1 MGLLRLAFVG
11 LLAAFLSACG
21 RNETDDGRPL
31 VVATTTMAADLVREV
46 AGDRVK
52 LRALMGPEVDPH
64 NYVPA
69 LPDTSLIERADLVVY
84 CGLHLEGRLQDSLEE
99 LGKRGRE
106 VVSLAAGI
114 PTDRLLSPQ
123 EQFEGAKDPHVWGDP
138 TLWKETIPGLV
149 AALSKIDPEGAP
161 DYETN
166 GKAYAEELETLHA
179 WAKERVAEVAEEK
192 RVLVTSHDAF
202 FYFGRAYGFEV
213 RGLQGVS
220 TAAEAGLK
228 DRADLV
234 AYIRERGIRT
244 LFAETSVNEKGIR
257 AVAREAGASI
267 SSEPLFSDAMGKA
280 GDVVEMRGETYDRGT
295 YVGMIKHN
303 INTIVGGLK

>member
-1 MGLLRLAFVG
+1 MRFTRIAAVG
-11 LLAAFLSACG
+11 LLLGFLSACG
-21 RNETDDGRPL
+21 PKEAGNGKPL
-31 VVATTTMAADLVREV
+31 VVATATMASDLVREI
-46 AGDRVK
+46 AGDRVD
-52 LRALMGPEVDPH
+52 LRGLMGSEVDPH

-84 CGLHLEGRLQDSLEE
+84 CGLHLEGRLQDTLEE

-106 VVSLAAGI
+106 VVALADGI
-114 PTDRLLSPQ
+114 PADRLLAPQ
-123 EQFEGAKDPHVWGDP
+123 EEFEGAKDPHVWGDP
-138 TLWKETIPGLV
+138 SLWKETIPGLV
-149 AALSKIDPEGAP
+149 AALSKVDPEGAAV
-161 DYETN
+161 YEEK
-166 GKAYAEELETLHA
+166 GKAYAAELEALHA
-179 WAKERVAEVAEEK
+179 WAEGRVAEVPREK

-234 AYIRERGIRT
+234 DFIRGRGIRT

-257 AVAREAGASI
+257 AVAGEAGASI
-267 SSEPLFSDAMGKA
+267 SPEPLFSDAMGKP
-280 GDVVEMRGETYDRGT
+280 GDRVEVRGESYDRGT
-295 YVGMIKHN
+295 YTGMIKHN
-303 INTIVGGLK
+303 INTIVEGLK